1 MNTLAISDLALSTA
15 LDRKA
20 LANVVGGD
28 TWIQS
33 SVSYSG
39 LSAWG
44 AYSRFSK
51 SDGGIKYVNGVAN
64 HYERVAGAAGCV
76 CPGRKLSLRR
86 ERKQS
91 VAL

>member
-1 MNTLAISDLALSTA
+1 MNTLAIADLPLSIA

-39 LSAWG
+39 LSAWSS
-44 AYSRFSK
+44 YSRFYK
-51 SDGGIKYVNGVAN
+51 ADGGIRYVNGIAN
-64 HYERVAGAAGCV
+64 HYSYEGWTRTRTQTETSYWQHYVVA
-76 CPGRKLSLRR
+76 
-86 ERKQS
+86 
-91 VAL
+91 